1 MKYVTFILTSVLL
14 FGCNNV
20 YKGIE
25 TRSKVPAPIGV
36 GAKTVRAL
44 PETVQGFY
52 LKSDA
57 GFQLHPTVDD
67 TIFLGKEYVRIEIE
81 GEKVFYSEV
90 IAAKV
95 DDFNKAFK
103 NYSIVLTNNHLTI
116 FNNTLNEELHRIS
129 GMTDSKL
136 KERKKKL
143 IKYFSENSIASV
155 LPIQKVDDF
164 VILDSKL
171 IHFFD
176 LSKQTIYNF
185 SGGGSQ
191 CHDDRTF
198 DIQLKK
204 YQDYY
209 CLNIDFGKVAGG
221 WTNIIIHPDPELR
234 RFTLSY
240 INDGYI
246 NRNIEL
252 FEQNIGLEIVPTSST
267 EEHFDFLYNPS
278 EASIDYLVH
287 LDSAMHHEVY
297 EKEMRPDDTEFFVLE
312 KVFNPKY
319 WYVYSIAGLALLI
332 IGLLSFFPL
341 KYL

>member
-1 MKYVTFILTSVLL
+1 MKHVTFILSSVLL

-20 YKGIE
+20 YEGIE

-36 GAKTVRAL
+36 GAKTVRVL
-44 PETVQGFY
+44 PKTVQGFY
-52 LKSDA
+52 LTSDA

-95 DDFNKAFK
+95 DDFNKVFK

-116 FNNTLNEELHRIS
+116 FNTTLNEELHRIS
-129 GMTDSKL
+129 GKVDSKL
-136 KERKKKL
+136 KKRKEKL

-155 LPIQKVDDF
+155 LPIRRVDDF

-171 IHFFD
+171 KYFFD
-176 LSKQTIYNF
+176 LSAQKVYYF
-185 SGGGSQ
+185 SSGGKCSVDVTY
-191 CHDDRTF
+191 H
-198 DIQLKK
+198 IQLKK

-209 CLNIDFGKVAGG
+209 CLNIDFGKVTGG

-234 RFTLSY
+234 RFSLSY

-246 NRNIEL
+246 KRNIEL
-252 FEQNIGLEIVPTSST
+252 FEQNIGLEIMPTSST
-267 EEHFDFLYNPS
+267 EEHFDFLYDPS

-297 EKEMRPDDTEFFVLE
+297 EKEMKPDDTEIFALR